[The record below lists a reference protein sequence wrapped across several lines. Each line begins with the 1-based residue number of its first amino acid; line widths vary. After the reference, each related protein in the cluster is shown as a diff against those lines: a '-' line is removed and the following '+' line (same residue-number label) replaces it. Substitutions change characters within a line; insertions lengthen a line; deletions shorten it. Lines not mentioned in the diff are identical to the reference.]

1 MNIRKVLGGVF
12 IMFSM
17 LLSIGNIVS
26 SKVTGAAIGS
36 NLESSVFALLTFMFF
51 VMGLIFMSNLE
62 RRTSNWVKAA
72 VIAGSIAVA
81 GTPGYISRNESGE
94 NRIEKLAKEKN
105 RIENFVEIDDNVKL
119 VHPYETTQGKFER
132 TYRWDRIIDGIEEKY
147 EIPRGKLK
155 ALIMRESGG
164 DPLNLNDSNDGGAG
178 LAMFQPGTA
187 RDMGLKVYGN
197 SNTSGV
203 DKKHGE
209 EMRRLVKEHNYNYE
223 ELSQI
228 DERFDIEKSAEAAA
242 KYLKKNYLKY
252 GSWDK
257 ALSAY
262 NQGRPAPNASETK
275 HVKAVN
281 KYEKYYNERDTKDKE
296 YYTKLDSIKRLKAEQ
311 DLKVI
316 KRVNKFG
323 KRRK

>member
-1 MNIRKVLGGVF
+1 MI
-12 IMFSM
+12 FSM
-17 LLSIGNIVS
+17 ILSIGNIVS

-36 NLESSVFALLTFMFF
+36 GLESSVFTVLTFMFF

-62 RRTSNWVKAA
+62 KRTSNWVKAA
-72 VIAGSIAVA
+72 AIAGSVAVA
-81 GTPGYISRNESGE
+81 GIPGYIPRNESGE
-94 NRIEKLAKEKN
+94 NKIE
-105 RIENFVEIDDNVKL
+105 RVVEIDDNVNI

-132 TYRWDRIIDGIEEKY
+132 TYRWDRTIDGIEEKY
-147 EIPRGKLK
+147 EIPSGKLK

-164 DPLNLNDSNDGGAG
+164 DPLKLNDSNDGGVG

-209 EMRRLVKEHNYNYE
+209 EMRRLVKEYNHNYE

-228 DERFDIEKSAEAAA
+228 DERFDVEKSAEAAA

-281 KYEKYYNERDTKDKE
+281 KYEKYYNERDTKNKA
-296 YYTKLDSIKRLKAEQ
+296 YYAKLDSIKRLKAEQ
-311 DLKVI
+311 DLKAI
-316 KRVNKFG
+316 KKTKSNS
-323 KRRK
+323 RRR

>member
-1 MNIRKVLGGVF
+1 MDTRKVLGGLF
-12 IMFSM
+12 MIFSM
-17 LLSIGNIVS
+17 ILSIGNIVS

-36 NLESSVFALLTFMFF
+36 GLESSIFTLLTFMFF

-72 VIAGSIAVA
+72 AIAGSVAVA
-81 GTPGYISRNESGE
+81 GIPGYISRDESG
-94 NRIEKLAKEKN
+94 KD
-105 RIENFVEIDDNVKL
+105 RIENVIEIDDNVKI
-119 VHPYETTQGKFER
+119 VHPYETVPGKFER

-147 EIPRGKLK
+147 EIPKGKLK

-164 DPLNLNDSNDGGAG
+164 DPLKLNDNNDGGAG

-187 RDMGLKVYGN
+187 RKDFGLKVSGN
-197 SNTSGV
+197 SNATGV
-203 DKKHGE
+203 DKEHG
-209 EMRRLVKEHNYNYE
+209 RYLRKLVDEYNHNYE
-223 ELSQI
+223 QLSQI
-228 DERFDIEKSAEAAA
+228 DERFDVEKSAEAAA

-262 NQGRPAPNASETK
+262 NQGTPAPNASETH

-281 KYEKYYNERDTKDKE
+281 KYEKYYNERDVKDKA
-296 YYTKLDSIKRLKAEQ
+296 YYAKLDSIKRLKAEQ
-311 DLKVI
+311 DLKAI
-316 KRVNKFG
+316 KKVNKFG